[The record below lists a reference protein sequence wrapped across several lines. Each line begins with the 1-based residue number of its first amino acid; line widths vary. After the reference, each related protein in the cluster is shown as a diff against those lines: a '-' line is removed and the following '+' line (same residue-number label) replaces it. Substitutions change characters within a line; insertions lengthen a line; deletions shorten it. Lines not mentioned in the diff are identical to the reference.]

1 MVLSVDG
8 VMLLAQSKNLWCHLA
23 SPLSKWTQWRED
35 RVKQTPL
42 PPVAAARR
50 GGGEWGAGHR
60 WAQATHVL
68 ACQSKSYDAAPGVP
82 TALPQGH
89 V

>member
-50 GGGEWGAGHR
+50 GGGGVGGRASLGAGHAR
-60 WAQATHVL
+60 
-68 ACQSKSYDAAPGVP
+68 SG
-82 TALPQGH
+82 LPVQEL
-89 V
+89 